1 MAEREFVPF
10 SGAGHRLGAQGQ
22 IIPSVPARPTPA
34 AMAGEPD
41 DLGAVHGGNVDE
53 IVDVDIQGNE
63 VPPGSPLDPFID
75 KLTLVTENL
84 QALENMQVVVAAWI
98 EKIGESKWY
107 DKIRDACQDL
117 HNEILKY
124 AITMNNTDFNRD
136 NIESILEE
144 TRTAREKYGKEMGT
158 LKVHVKN
165 AVGELLDG
173 EAKQDSAVEEVDVKA
188 LFPKTARGKPNK
200 KQNLK
205 KEETETP
212 AADGEATT
220 TPASTRTRTKSTGS
234 NAVLKRRPA
243 AAVMKRPSKKQD
255 RKKDDDS
262 DDHPLTDSL
271 FKAPEGDAQTEAEEE
286 TSKSD

>member
-22 IIPSVPARPTPA
+22 VIPSVPARPTPA
-34 AMAGEPD
+34 AMAGERD
-41 DLGAVHGGNVDE
+41 DLGAVHGGNVAE
-53 IVDVDIQGNE
+53 VVDVDNQGTHE
-63 VPPGSPLDPFID
+63 VEDPFIE

-84 QALENMQVVVAAWI
+84 QALENMQVVAAAWI
-98 EKIGESKWY
+98 EKIGESKWC
-107 DKIRDACQDL
+107 DKIRDACHDL

-173 EAKQDSAVEEVDVKA
+173 EAKQDTAVEEVDVKA

-200 KQNLK
+200 EQNLK
-205 KEETETP
+205 KKE
-212 AADGEATT
+212 DGEATT

-234 NAVLKRRPA
+234 NAAAAAAMKRRPA
-243 AAVMKRPSKKQD
+243 AAVMRRPSKKQD

>member
-22 IIPSVPARPTPA
+22 VIPSVPARPTPA
-34 AMAGEPD
+34 AMAGERD
-41 DLGAVHGGNVDE
+41 DLGAVHGGNVAE
-53 IVDVDIQGNE
+53 VVDVDNQGTHE
-63 VPPGSPLDPFID
+63 VEDPFIE

-98 EKIGESKWY
+98 EKIGEDKWY
-107 DKIRDACQDL
+107 DKIRDACHGL
-117 HNEILKY
+117 HEQILKY
-124 AITMNNTDFNRD
+124 AITMNNCDFNRN

-144 TRTAREKYGKEMGT
+144 TRTAREKYGIEMTT
-158 LKVHVKN
+158 LKVHVSN
-165 AVGELLDG
+165 VVGELDG

-188 LFPKTARGKPNK
+188 LFPKTARGKPDK
-200 KQNLK
+200 KQQNLK
-205 KEETETP
+205 KEETGTP

-220 TPASTRTRTKSTGS
+220 TPRTRTKSTGS
-234 NAVLKRRPA
+234 NAVMKRRPA

-255 RKKDDDS
+255 RKKNDDS
-262 DDHPLTDSL
+262 DDRPLTDAL
-271 FKAPEGDAQTEAEEE
+271 FRAPEEDSETEGQDD

>member
-1 MAEREFVPF
+1 
-10 SGAGHRLGAQGQ
+10 
-22 IIPSVPARPTPA
+22 
-34 AMAGEPD
+34 MAGERD
-41 DLGAVHGGNVDE
+41 DLGAVHGGNVAE
-53 IVDVDIQGNE
+53 IVDVDNQGTE
-63 VPPGSPLDPFID
+63 VAPGTPLDPFID

-107 DKIRDACQDL
+107 DKIRDACHDL

-173 EAKQDSAVEEVDVKA
+173 EAKQDTAVEEVDVKA
-188 LFPKTARGKPNK
+188 LFPKTARGKPDK
-200 KQNLK
+200 KQQNLK
-205 KEETETP
+205 KEETGTP

-220 TPASTRTRTKSTGS
+220 TPASTRTRT
-234 NAVLKRRPA
+234 NAVMKRRPA

-262 DDHPLTDSL
+262 DDRPLTDAL
-271 FKAPEGDAQTEAEEE
+271 FRAPEEDSQTEGQDD

>member
-22 IIPSVPARPTPA
+22 VIPSVPARPTPA
-34 AMAGEPD
+34 AMAGERD
-41 DLGAVHGGNVDE
+41 DLGAVHGGNVAE
-53 IVDVDIQGNE
+53 VVDVDNQGTHE
-63 VPPGSPLDPFID
+63 VEDPFIE

-98 EKIGESKWY
+98 EKIGEDKWY
-107 DKIRDACQDL
+107 DKIRDACHGL
-117 HNEILKY
+117 HEQILKY
-124 AITMNNTDFNRD
+124 AITMNNCDFNRN

-144 TRTAREKYGKEMGT
+144 TRTAREKYGIEMTT
-158 LKVHVKN
+158 LKVHVSN
-165 AVGELLDG
+165 VVGELDG

-200 KQNLK
+200 EQNLK
-205 KEETETP
+205 KKE
-212 AADGEATT
+212 DGEATT

-234 NAVLKRRPA
+234 NAAAAAAMKRRPA

-255 RKKDDDS
+255 RKKNDDS
-262 DDHPLTDSL
+262 DDRPLTDAL
-271 FKAPEGDAQTEAEEE
+271 FRAPEEDSETEGQDD

>member
-1 MAEREFVPF
+1 
-10 SGAGHRLGAQGQ
+10 
-22 IIPSVPARPTPA
+22 
-34 AMAGEPD
+34 MAGELD

-53 IVDVDIQGNE
+53 IVDVDNQGTE

-107 DKIRDACQDL
+107 DKIRDACHDL

-144 TRTAREKYGKEMGT
+144 TRTAREKYGKEMGA

-173 EAKQDSAVEEVDVKA
+173 EAKQDTAVEEVDVKA
-188 LFPKTARGKPNK
+188 LFPKTARGKPK
-200 KQNLK
+200 KEQNLK
-205 KEETETP
+205 KKE
-212 AADGEATT
+212 DGEATT

-234 NAVLKRRPA
+234 NAVMKRRPA

-255 RKKDDDS
+255 RKKNDDS
-262 DDHPLTDSL
+262 DDRPLTDAL
-271 FKAPEGDAQTEAEEE
+271 FRAPEEDSETEGQDD